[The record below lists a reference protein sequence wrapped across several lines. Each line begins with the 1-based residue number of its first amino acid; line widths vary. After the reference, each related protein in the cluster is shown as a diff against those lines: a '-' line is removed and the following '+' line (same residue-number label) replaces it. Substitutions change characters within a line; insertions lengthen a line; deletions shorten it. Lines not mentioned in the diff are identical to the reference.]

1 MAGFTSENPAGIN
14 RNPQLRAGKDKS
26 VLLAGTDFVY
36 EEIPARFASNRRVM
50 AGNAFFIE
58 KLVQQ
63 TSNHP
68 AGGVDRMGIT
78 AQPFG
83 DARYI
88 DRDAPTCREGLRP
101 ARSYRPKSTGRRPDS
116 GVIVALSIITWF
128 EARTDPRLRRFDQNK
143 PSAR

>member
-88 DRDAPTCREGLRP
+88 DRDAP

-116 GVIVALSIITWF
+116 GVIVAISIITWF